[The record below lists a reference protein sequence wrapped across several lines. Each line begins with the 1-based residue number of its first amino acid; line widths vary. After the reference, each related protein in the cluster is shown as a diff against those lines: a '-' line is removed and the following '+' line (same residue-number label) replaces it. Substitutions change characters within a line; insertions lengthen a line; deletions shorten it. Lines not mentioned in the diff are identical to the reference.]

1 MAGASSAR
9 TRTRSRAS
17 STRSRRPA
25 TRRRSWPSATTP
37 GSSSSMPST
46 AASRPARSPRTPSAS
61 APSAL
66 TPRSMRSTAR
76 RSRRTSTRASTGSK
90 RRTSTTPRSRR
101 SSTSRTPRSARR
113 YPGGRP
119 LRGQP
124 PVPARGTDA
133 NRVTTTMSRISEVAD
148 RAGVSAMTVS
158 RVLNDSGY
166 VSAATRQRVE
176 LAIAELGYVPNALAR
191 QLRSKRTK
199 MLALVLSD
207 ISNPFFTTIARG
219 VEDAASARGFAVM
232 FCNTDESDEEESR
245 YLRLL
250 VERQVDGVL
259 LVPAHNAAA
268 SLRLLRT
275 HSIPVV
281 VLDRRAAR
289 RVDNVRCD
297 SEEGAYAL
305 ARHLIGLGHRR
316 IAVLTGRRAISTSAD
331 RVAGVRRALAEAG
344 IALDGSLV
352 RYGGFN
358 FGDKN
363 VADGRLM
370 AQEVLAA
377 TDDPPTAI
385 FAANNFIAFGAV
397 RALRELG
404 LRVPGDISGVA
415 SDALQGQWVGEPF
428 LTV

>member
-1 MAGASSAR
+1 
-9 TRTRSRAS
+9 
-17 STRSRRPA
+17 
-25 TRRRSWPSATTP
+25 
-37 GSSSSMPST
+37 
-46 AASRPARSPRTPSAS
+46 
-61 APSAL
+61 
-66 TPRSMRSTAR
+66 
-76 RSRRTSTRASTGSK
+76 
-90 RRTSTTPRSRR
+90 
-101 SSTSRTPRSARR
+101 
-113 YPGGRP
+113 
-119 LRGQP
+119 
-124 PVPARGTDA
+124 
-133 NRVTTTMSRISEVAD
+133 MSRITEVAD
-148 RAGVSAMTVS
+148 HAGVSAMTVS
-158 RVLNDSGY
+158 RVLNNSGY
-166 VSAATRQRVE
+166 VSTATRKRVE

-199 MLALVLSD
+199 MLALVVSD

-259 LVPAHNAAA
+259 LVPAQNPAA

-281 VLDRRAAR
+281 VLDRRASR
-289 RVDNVRCD
+289 GVDNVRCD
-297 SEEGAYAL
+297 SEEGAHAL

-331 RVAGVRRALAEAG
+331 RVAGVRRALAEAE
-344 IALDGSLV
+344 IVFDESLV
-352 RYGGFN
+352 RYGAFN

-370 AQEVLAA
+370 AREVLTA

-397 RALRELG
+397 RALRDLG
-404 LRVPGDISGVA
+404 LKIPDDVSIVA
-415 SDALQGQWVGEPF
+415 FDDLPVEWVDEPF
-428 LTV
+428 LTVAAQPAYDIGRHAAELMIDRLEGERTAVGESVVLPFELIVRRSTAAPRVRPASLPIKLPADDVATRHGEGELPVHAVRVR